1 MPSSFDV
8 TLRVNGRPAALT
20 LPAEALLLDVLRD
33 RLGLKGA
40 KRSCDSQVCGAC
52 TVLVDG
58 AGVSSCT
65 YLAVEADGRDVLTV
79 EGLEQAGRLAPI
91 QRAFAERGAVQCGFC
106 TAGMLMTAHA
116 LAAEQPAPTRESVL
130 HYLRGSLCR
139 CTGYRTIVEAIL
151 GRGGPTVEGPASA
164 AGALRVVGRSV
175 QRGDAVD
182 KVTGRARYVTDMELP
197 GMAHAQL
204 LRSPYAH
211 ARIVRVDVSRAQ
223 AVPGVHAVLTGADL
237 TWCDPYYGPAF
248 RDRPVLAIDVV
259 RYEGEPVVAV
269 AATDAATAARALDLV
284 EVEWEE
290 LPAVTTL
297 EEALAPGAP
306 LVHSSEPLS
315 GHFAD
320 LSSLRP
326 RPGTNVCHQ
335 FGYARGDV
343 DTALAGADVVVED
356 TFAFPRVQHVAMEP
370 HAAIAAWDDADS
382 LTVWASTQ
390 NPFSVR
396 VELAKMFDAP
406 LGRIRIVV
414 PMVGG
419 GFGSK
424 TYAKLEPITA
434 ILARAAGR
442 PVRLAISAEDAFRTV
457 RRCDARTRV
466 RLGFRRDGTL
476 MAVDCHADFD
486 VGAYADIGPRI
497 IQKGTYTATGPY
509 RVGHVRLASTA
520 VYTNTTPGGAFR
532 GFGVPQLAWAVES
545 LVDEAARRL
554 DRDPVELRRQNLL
567 AHGEEFAPG
576 DTPIDGK
583 FEESLSRA
591 AEAIGWTQA
600 LAADRGRGVAM
611 MLKASIAPSVSEAI
625 VRLHADGSVTVLAST
640 VELGQGARTVM
651 AQIAAEVLAVPL
663 GRVTVLLPDT
673 SVTPYDQTTSSSRST
688 TMVGKAVQEAAGDVV
703 EQLVRIAARALDAAV
718 TTLRVDD
725 GAVVHGDRRLDYA
738 ALLRRHFGMA
748 GGELIGRGVV
758 APGPSAAPLGGSTP
772 FWEAAVGAAEVTLD
786 VETGAVVV
794 EDYVSVADVGRCIN
808 PLSCE
813 TQDEGAVA
821 QGLGH
826 TLFEE
831 MVYDGGQL
839 LNGTLLDYR
848 VPRADDMAGRM
859 ECRFVE
865 NADGPGPFGAKGAGE
880 GSLVPVSPAVGNALA
895 RLTGIRFRE
904 LPLTPERVWRALR
917 QRQRGGPP

>member
-8 TLRVNGRPAALT
+8 RLRVNGRTAALA

-58 AGVSSCT
+58 AAVSACT
-65 YLAVEADGRDVLTV
+65 YLAVEADGREVLTV
-79 EGLEQAGRLAPI
+79 EGLAADGRLGPI
-91 QRAFAERGAVQCGFC
+91 QQAFVDRGAVQCGFC
-106 TAGMLMTAHA
+106 TAGMLMTARA
-116 LAAEQPAPTRESVL
+116 LLGEQPAPTRATVL

-139 CTGYRTIVEAIL
+139 CTGYRKIVDAIV
-151 GRGGPTVEGPASA
+151 GGAAAERPISG

-175 QRGDAVD
+175 PRTDAVD
-182 KVTGRARYVTDMELP
+182 KVTGRARYVTDLEVT
-197 GMAHAQL
+197 GMAHARL

-211 ARIVRVDVSRAQ
+211 ARLVRIDVSRARNL
-223 AVPGVHAVLTGADL
+223 PGVYAVLTGADL
-237 TWCDPYYGPAF
+237 TWCDPYHGPAF

-259 RYEGEPVVAV
+259 RHEGEPVVAV
-269 AATDAATAARALDLV
+269 AAVDGATAAAALDLV
-284 EVEWEE
+284 EIEWEE

-297 EEALAPGAP
+297 EEALVPGAP
-306 LVHSSEPLS
+306 LVHTAAPLS

-335 FGYARGDV
+335 FGYARGDA
-343 DTALAGADVVVED
+343 DAALGGADVVVEE
-356 TFAFPRVQHVAMEP
+356 TFTFPRVQHVAMEP

-406 LGRIRIVV
+406 LGRIRVVV
-414 PMVGG
+414 PLVGG

-434 ILARAAGR
+434 VLARAAGR
-442 PVRLAISAEDAFRTV
+442 PVRLAISAEDAFHTV

-476 MAVDCHADFD
+476 VAVDCHADFD

-509 RVGHVRLASTA
+509 RVPHVRLASTA

-545 LVDEAARRL
+545 LMDEAARRL

-600 LAADRGRGVAM
+600 IAADRARGVAM

-625 VRLHADGSVTVLAST
+625 VRLHADASVTVLVST

-663 GRVTVLLPDT
+663 ERVTVLLPDT

-688 TMVGKAVQEAAGDVV
+688 TMAGKAVQEAAGDVV
-703 EQLVRIAARALDAAV
+703 EQLLRIAARALGAPGAA
-718 TTLRVDD
+718 LRVDA
-725 GAVVHGDRRLDYA
+725 GAVCHGERRVEHA
-738 ALLRRHFGMA
+738 ALLRAHFGMA

-772 FWEAAVGAAEVTLD
+772 FWETAVGAAEVTVD
-786 VETGAVVV
+786 VETGAITV

-813 TQDEGAVA
+813 TQDEGAVV

-831 MVYDGGQL
+831 MVYEGGQL
-839 LNGTLLDYR
+839 MNGTLLAYR
-848 VPRADDMAGRM
+848 VPRADDVASRLQ
-859 ECRFVE
+859 CRFVE

-880 GSLVPVSPAVGNALA
+880 GSLVPVSPAVGNALT

-917 QRQRGGPP
+917 QRDSRRTP